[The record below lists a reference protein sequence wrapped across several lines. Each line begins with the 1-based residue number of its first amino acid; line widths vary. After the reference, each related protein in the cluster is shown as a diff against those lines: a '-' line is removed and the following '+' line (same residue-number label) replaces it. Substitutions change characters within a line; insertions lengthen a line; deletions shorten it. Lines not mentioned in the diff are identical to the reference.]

1 MYERKPMTTA
11 TAPNLE
17 LGYVEATPCPPPSV
31 GDAILRCNEVI
42 CDCHRQASLILQ
54 ALEGSEADDPVCEPA
69 TIAASSIHAVESATI
84 VLHMLERIRGILC
97 G

>member
-1 MYERKPMTTA
+1 MYERKPMTRA

-17 LGYVEATPCPPPSV
+17 LGYVEVSAAPLPSI

-42 CDCHRQASLILQ
+42 CDCHRQASMILQ

-69 TIAASSIHAVESATI
+69 TIAASANHAVEGAVI
-84 VLHMLERIRGILC
+84 VQQMLERIRGILC

>member
-1 MYERKPMTTA
+1 MYNETCTKP
-11 TAPNLE
+11 APTN
-17 LGYVEATPCPPPSV
+17 VCDAPVAPPPSV
-31 GDAILRCNEVI
+31 GDAILRCCVVI
-42 CDCHRQASLILQ
+42 GDCQRQASLILQ
-54 ALEGSEADDPVCEPA
+54 ALEGSQAEDPICEPA